1 MGFRRHQLFT
11 VSALA
16 AFFLVAAASVV
27 SAASPYEGN
36 YRAGVAYVRTL
47 VGGFPPTIRQ
57 KAFIF
62 TAQVHANGTFD
73 IFVSGMSLQ
82 VQRTTMR
89 MAIQGTVSDTGK
101 VHITKPLNVATG
113 DGQITGTSL
122 NLKCVYIRT
131 PRVVNYYDLRLK
143 RRGS

>member
-1 MGFRRHQLFT
+1 MIGYLVLLQVLLAVVFCILGKGVFLRFFFRVL
-11 VSALA
+11 
-16 AFFLVAAASVV
+16 
-27 SAASPYEGN
+27 
-36 YRAGVAYVRTL
+36 
-47 VGGFPPTIRQ
+47 
-57 KAFIF
+57 AFIF